1 MNALTDL
8 ATPTPA
14 AQILLIDLENCPSE
28 INDLL
33 TRLGE
38 YTQIVICY
46 AQSGAKVPLDWLAP
60 LSQALTSQRLQIRK
74 MACAGKNAADFGLAF
89 HAGMLVQQ
97 FPADTGFTILSND
110 TDLDHVVQLLD
121 STGRQ
126 ARRIGRHHPS
136 PGTDTTPPPPV
147 PASPPAATP
156 AAVTTERTLAT
167 FCKMLRE
174 HPNNRP
180 GKEDALRNS
189 LRAHFGQSRE
199 RADDGL
205 TRLLAQGAVRITEGK
220 VTYAESKLIAVALA
234 LTS

>member
-8 ATPTPA
+8 AAPTPA

-97 FPADTGFTILSND
+97 FPADTNFTILSND
-110 TDLDHVVQLLD
+110 TDLDHVVQLLV

-126 ARRIGRHHPS
+126 ARRIGKHHPS
-136 PGTDTTPPPPV
+136 PSPDTAPPPV
-147 PASPPAATP
+147 PASPPAPTP
-156 AAVTTERTLAT
+156 AAVTAERTLAT
-167 FCKMLRE
+167 FCKMLRA

-180 GKEDALRNS
+180 SKEEALRNS

-205 TRLLAQGAVRITEGK
+205 ARLLAQGAVRIADGK
-220 VTYAESKLIAVALA
+220 VTYAESKLIAAALA